1 MNVVL
6 LLLCYPFREIITFEI
21 LSLTIYFLRLRLEIT
36 FERREYDVCI
46 EWATLC
52 CLEVFLRAHD
62 NLVEV
67 AETCTGRDEVARDD
81 ILLHTYEWVAL
92 ATDGCFVEHL
102 CSLLEG
108 GR

>member
-1 MNVVL
+1 MLSLSRDYHV
-6 LLLCYPFREIITFEI
+6 REIFPFEM
-21 LSLTIYFLRLRLEIT
+21 LSLIIYFLRLRLEIT

-52 CLEVFLRAHD
+52 CLEVFLRTHD

-92 ATDGCFVEHL
+92 ATDGRFVEHL